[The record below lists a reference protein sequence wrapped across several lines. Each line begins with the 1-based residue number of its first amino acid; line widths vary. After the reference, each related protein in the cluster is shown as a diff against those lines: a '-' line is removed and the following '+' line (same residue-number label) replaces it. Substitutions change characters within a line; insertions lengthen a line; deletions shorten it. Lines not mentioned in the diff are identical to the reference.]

1 VWELTADNYYSIAIA
16 TNLAE
21 DSRPFVLRVF
31 YDPSE
36 TFTQLYAKVH
46 KVRNLYTSNPAYG
59 HSLHSPRPNNSAL
72 TDFLDILD
80 FQ

>member
-1 VWELTADNYYSIAIA
+1 MWELLADQCCSIAIA

-36 TFTQLYAKVH
+36 TFSKLYAKVE
-46 KVRNLYTSNPAYG
+46 KVCVIYASDL
-59 HSLHSPRPNNSAL
+59 
-72 TDFLDILD
+72 
-80 FQ
+80 